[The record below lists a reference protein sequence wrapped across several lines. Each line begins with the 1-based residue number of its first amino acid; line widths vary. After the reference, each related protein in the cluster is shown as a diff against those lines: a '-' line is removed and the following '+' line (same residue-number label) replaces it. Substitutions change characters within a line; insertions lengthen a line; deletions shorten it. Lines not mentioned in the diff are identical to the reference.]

1 MDNLGDWLYL
11 VLLVVAGVS
20 GLFNSGKKKKQQTEA
35 KPHNPAEEAMPLP
48 KKKSF
53 WELLEEVSTE
63 ETTKAKKK
71 VVPKAAPKKQKEH
84 QPAAKATPFLTA
96 ESAIPS
102 TIASNYK
109 DELAVGEGEESGGL
123 SMSDFHLNDREEVR
137 KAIIYS
143 EILNRKY

>member
-11 VLLVVAGVS
+11 VLLVIAGVS

-35 KPHNPAEEAMPLP
+35 KPHNPAEETMPFP

-63 ETTKAKKK
+63 ETAKAKKK
-71 VVPKAAPKKQKEH
+71 VVPKATSKKQKER
-84 QPAAKATPFLTA
+84 QPATKANPFLTA
-96 ESAIPS
+96 ESVIHDSVTRDHKSEP
-102 TIASNYK
+102 I
-109 DELAVGEGEESGGL
+109 ESGDEGMHGL
-123 SMSDFHLNDREEVR
+123 SASDFHLSDLEEVR

>member
-11 VLLVVAGVS
+11 VLLIVAGVG

-35 KPHNPAEEAMPLP
+35 KPAEEAMPLP

-53 WELLEEVSTE
+53 WELLEEASTE

-71 VVPKAAPKKQKEH
+71 VVPKATPKKQKER

-109 DELAVGEGEESGGL
+109 DELAVGEGEERGGL